1 MDAKLKFAA
10 TAVLV
15 AMALTAPERGS
26 AAAASPC
33 KGLDQT
39 TCQGNKICSWVRAH
53 KTAKGR
59 DVSAF
64 CRKKPEK
71 KETKAQT
78 APKS

>member
-10 TAVLV
+10 AALV
-15 AMALTAPERGS
+15 AMALTAPAS
-26 AAAASPC
+26 AATPSPC

-53 KTAKGR
+53 KTSKGR

-71 KETKAQT
+71 KETKVQT

>member
-1 MDAKLKFAA
+1 MDVKVKRAA
-10 TAVLV
+10 MAALV
-15 AMALTAPERGS
+15 AMALMAPERVS
-26 AAAASPC
+26 AAASAC

-39 TCQGNKICSWVRAH
+39 TCQGSKICSWVKGH
-53 KTAKGR
+53 KTTKGR

-71 KETKAQT
+71 KETKAET

>member
-10 TAVLV
+10 ALV
-15 AMALTAPERGS
+15 AMALIAPEHVS
-26 AAAASPC
+26 AAAVSPC

-53 KTAKGR
+53 KTSKGR

-71 KETKAQT
+71 KETKAET

>member
-1 MDAKLKFAA
+1 MDAKLKLAA
-10 TAVLV
+10 AALV
-15 AMALTAPERGS
+15 AMAFTAPAS
-26 AAAASPC
+26 AATPSPC

-53 KTAKGR
+53 KTSKGR

-71 KETKAQT
+71 KETKVQT

>member
-1 MDAKLKFAA
+1 MDAKLEFAA
-10 TAVLV
+10 AAALA
-15 AMALTAPERGS
+15 AMALIAPEQVG
-26 AAAASPC
+26 AATPSPC

-64 CRKKPEK
+64 CRKRPEK
-71 KETKAQT
+71 KETKVQT